1 MTILA
6 DDPDLRRR
14 SSIGRSRI
22 GSGAEAPPGDALLPG
37 SITGILFRLSPA
49 RVLVFL
55 LGVAITLA
63 GTSLIL
69 QGLYHSGQPV
79 PMGVLVRLDLDREN
93 NIPTWFSS
101 ALLATAALLLFFI
114 ARAMSDLRAPHA
126 PYWLGLA
133 LVFLYLS
140 VDETA
145 SLHEAAIGPIQRTLN
160 ATGALYA
167 AWVIPAMVMVPIF
180 AAIYLRF
187 LWSLPRRTAVLFVL
201 AGAIY
206 VGGALGLE
214 MVGWHHRYPLHAP
227 NPTDWEASK
236 TMTYAVINHAEEFM
250 EMTGAIIFVYALLS
264 YVRASRLA
272 MVVRCPRPR
281 ADTAGAMGAKV

>member
-1 MTILA
+1 MTMLV
-6 DDPDLRRR
+6 DDASARGTRAGPP
-14 SSIGRSRI
+14 
-22 GSGAEAPPGDALLPG
+22 EAVLPG

-55 LGVAITLA
+55 LGVATTLA

-69 QGLYHSGQPV
+69 QGLHHGGQPV
-79 PMGVLVRLDLDREN
+79 PMGVIVRLDLDREN

-101 ALLATAALLLFFI
+101 ALLAAAAILLFFI
-114 ARAMSDLRAPHA
+114 ARARSALRDGLA

-145 SLHEAAIGPIQRTLN
+145 SLHEATIHPIQRALN
-160 ATGALYA
+160 TSGALYS
-167 AWVIPAMVMVPIF
+167 AWVIPAMVILPIF
-180 AAIYLRF
+180 VAVYLRF
-187 LWSLPRRTAVLFVL
+187 LWALPRRTAILFVL
-201 AGAIY
+201 AGSVY
-206 VGGALGLE
+206 VGGALALE
-214 MVGWHHRYPLHAP
+214 MLSWHHRYPLHAP

-236 TMTYAVINHAEEFM
+236 TFTYAVINHAEELM
-250 EMTGAIIFVYALLS
+250 EMTGIIIFVYALLS

-272 MVVRCPRPR
+272 MVVRCPRPGAEPTR
-281 ADTAGAMGAKV
+281 QSAPSSEGAGRPI

>member
-1 MTILA
+1 MTMLV
-6 DDPDLRRR
+6 DHRELRRNFR
-14 SSIGRSRI
+14 SDAPAT
-22 GSGAEAPPGDALLPG
+22 SGDPLLPG

-49 RVLVFL
+49 RVLVL
-55 LGVAITLA
+55 LFGVATTLA

-69 QGLYHSGQPV
+69 QGLHHSGQPV
-79 PMGVLVRLDLDREN
+79 PAGVLARLDLDREN

-101 ALLATAALLLFFI
+101 VLLAAAAILLFFI
-114 ARAMSDLRAPHA
+114 ARARSALKDRLA
-126 PYWLGLA
+126 PYWFGLA

-145 SLHEAAIGPIQRTLN
+145 SLHEAAIGPIQRMLN

-180 AAIYLRF
+180 VAIYLRF
-187 LWSLPRRTAVLFVL
+187 LWALPRRTAVLFIL

-227 NPTDWEASK
+227 NPDDWEASK
-236 TMTYAVINHAEEFM
+236 TLTYAVINHAEEAM
-250 EMTGAIIFVYALLS
+250 EMTGIIIFVYALLS
-264 YVRASRLA
+264 YVRANRLA
-272 MVVRCPRPR
+272 MVVRCPRPPI
-281 ADTAGAMGAKV
+281 GAKV

>member
-1 MTILA
+1 MTPSRA
-6 DDPDLRRR
+6 QAGP
-14 SSIGRSRI
+14 GRAKPSC
-22 GSGAEAPPGDALLPG
+22 PGP
-37 SITGILFRLSPA
+37 SPGILFRLSPA

-55 LGVAITLA
+55 LGVATTLA
-63 GTSLIL
+63 GTSLLL

-101 ALLATAALLLFFI
+101 VLLAGAAILLFFI
-114 ARAMSDLRAPHA
+114 ARARSALGDRLA

-145 SLHEAAIGPIQRTLN
+145 SLHEAAVGPLQRTLN

-180 AAIYLRF
+180 VGIYLRF
-187 LWSLPRRTAVLFVL
+187 LWALPRRTAVLFLL

-214 MVGWHHRYPLHAP
+214 MIGWHHRYPLHAL
-227 NPTDWEASK
+227 NPTDWKASK

-250 EMTGAIIFVYALLS
+250 EMTGIIIFVYALLS
-264 YVRASRLA
+264 YVRANRLA
-272 MVVRCPRPR
+272 MVVRCPRPGAEGAR
-281 ADTAGAMGAKV
+281 AIGAKV